1 VEQVNNLKDAIT
13 ELKDKRVNVGA
24 NVTGRSSVD
33 NLSRSISA
41 LQGKSV
47 YISVLMG
54 NALSQV
60 ANLRSELNSLQSK
73 TIYLTTVK
81 TTIGGASGSM
91 SQSQAR
97 RNTGGGKP
105 IDMI

>member
-1 VEQVNNLKDAIT
+1 
-13 ELKDKRVNVGA
+13 
-24 NVTGRSSVD
+24 
-33 NLSRSISA
+33 
-41 LQGKSV
+41 
-47 YISVLMG
+47 MG

-97 RNTGGGKP
+97 RNVGGNTPVRELYAAGTLNAHASGTMNAYASGSKK
-105 IDMI
+105 DV